1 MATFKCEAE
10 GNPPPRYLIIAFV
23 DVDHRFI
30 NHQEISNSS
39 KSKAMSVQS
48 PPRYVWIRKSSH
60 QLVGYG
66 PNLSLPASA
75 ETEGLYMCKAFGT
88 NSSSVTST
96 PASLALLKAPQVLL
110 ESVKTAPMGGDV
122 VFNCQVAE
130 PVSPDTTLLWLHGE
144 EPVGEENGHIRL
156 ISSPEG
162 LGLLLRGVTQ
172 KDLGRWGCFSSN
184 QVGTDYKEIELME
197 ESDNLVSLAV
207 FLNILAA
214 LSLFSVVL
222 VCKRLRRGNVEL
234 MEKEK
239 LKLQVEESPIYKGGG
254 GDHSTLN
261 QLLPGCHSK
270 GFHYNEPQMS
280 SSSTMV
286 DISSLESDHSY
297 QHAAHL
303 IGANRSIGSSTFSN
317 VDMDHSVLTNISLLS
332 EDENSEMETP
342 AS

>member
-23 DVDHRFI
+23 GVDHRFI

-39 KSKAMSVQS
+39 KSYAMSVQS

-75 ETEGLYMCKAFGT
+75 ETEGVYMCKAFGT
-88 NSSSVTST
+88 NSSVTST

-280 SSSTMV
+280 SCSTMV
-286 DISSLESDHSY
+286 DISSLESDDSY